1 MADGLQR
8 HIRRLEE
15 LSRMQRRFVSDVS
28 HELRTPLTTIRM
40 AADVLY
46 ETREEF
52 DPSVSRSAELLQMQL
67 DRFEA
72 LLSDLLEISRH
83 DAGAVPLEAEPIDL
97 NALVVGVAEAAEPLA
112 ERRGSR
118 VLLHLPDDETIFEA
132 DSRRIARILRNLL
145 DNAIEHGEGR
155 EIEVLVA
162 GDDNAVAVAVRD
174 HGVGL
179 RPGEAGLVFNRFW
192 RADPA
197 RARTTGGTGLGLSIA
212 LEDAHLHGGTL
223 QAWGKRGAG
232 SQFLLTLPRRARGTF
247 ISSPLPLEPLED
259 GHRPG
264 GPGAPAAPAA
274 VPTRMLADGSDVVPD
289 ADVAEVRRG

>member
-40 AADVLY
+40 AADILY

-83 DAGAVPLEAEPIDL
+83 DAGAVPLEAEAIDV
-97 NALVVGVAEAAEPLA
+97 NALVMSVAEATEPLA

-118 VLLHLPDDETIFEA
+118 ILLHLPEGTCVCEA
-132 DSRRIARILRNLL
+132 DSRRISRILRNLL
-145 DNAIEHGEGR
+145 DNAVEHGEGR
-155 EIEVLVA
+155 DIEVFVA
-162 GDDNAVAVAVRD
+162 GDDHAVAVAVRD

-179 RPGEAGLVFNRFW
+179 RPGEAALVFNRFW

-232 SQFLLTLPRRARGTF
+232 SRFLLTLPRRARGTF
-247 ISSPLPLEPLED
+247 TSSPLALEPLTDDLETGGALKGTTTITLASGPD
-259 GHRPG
+259 G
-264 GPGAPAAPAA
+264 
-274 VPTRMLADGSDVVPD
+274 LSDV
-289 ADVAEVRRG
+289 AGARGG